1 MNPQSF
7 PLAHDALV
15 ALLEGGV
22 SVCVA
27 TRGRDGLPS
36 LSRALGCKVSRDRR
50 RLSVFLARSQA
61 ADVLED
67 VRAHGAIALV
77 ASHPLT
83 HRSYQF
89 KGTDAAVRPLGRGE
103 AARVRAYVETFVRVV
118 EPEGYS
124 PRLIRALFASPPETP
139 EDWVAVTFTPTSAF
153 SQTPGPSA
161 GDPLGE
167 AP

>member
-1 MNPQSF
+1 M
-7 PLAHDALV
+7 
-15 ALLEGGV
+15 

-27 TRGRDGLPS
+27 SRGRGGIPAV
-36 LSRALGCKVSRDRR
+36 SRALGCRVSRDRR
-50 RLSVFLARSQA
+50 RLSVYLSRSQA
-61 ADVLED
+61 ADILED
-67 VRAHGAIALV
+67 VRANGTIAVV
-77 ASHPLT
+77 ASHPVT

-89 KGTDAAVRPLGRGE
+89 KGTDAAVTPLGRGE
-103 AARVRAYVETFVRVV
+103 PARIRAYVETFLRVV

-124 PRLIRALFASPPETP
+124 PRLIRALFAGPRETP

-161 GDPLGE
+161 GDPLGD